1 MARKDEPNKGNGT
14 EQHGPRRR
22 RRQSGGWKKTRRKYA
37 TERRGSRRS
46 NDGTRTK
53 RAKKETDSEGRNT
66 KNDHHNNDFQKKIKD
81 RHYSRG
87 RSRPI
92 MAKTAGGERRSVRR
106 ARAVLGG
113 RPLSRKRRRPTD
125 HCIVIRSLRPDFH
138 RRFLRLNFIG
148 ARKPKKTNKKPIA
161 IKACRGEEGNRR
173 LLGTGA
179 SVRHRRC
186 LCSIKLLALFAVFVC
201 VYLGKRI

>member
-1 MARKDEPNKGNGT
+1 MSRIKET
-14 EQHGPRRR
+14 EQNNTVLVDDGARVAGEKKREGNTRQNGAALVVQMMAPEQKGQKKKQIRKGGIRRMIIIITI
-22 RRQSGGWKKTRRKYA
+22 SK
-37 TERRGSRRS
+37 
-46 NDGTRTK
+46 
-53 RAKKETDSEGRNT
+53 
-66 KNDHHNNDFQKKIKD
+66 KKIKD